1 MYNDGMSE
9 DEVNA
14 LLNRAMDEY
23 KKIMKTSRKR
33 IKKENDT
40 KVSKAIKLE

>member
-23 KKIMKTSRKR
+23 KKMIETSRKR

-40 KVSKAIKLE
+40 KVSKALKLE